1 MIFASPSCTFDCLVC
16 RRRNIS
22 WTEVQ
27 LLPSINR
34 SGVLS
39 AISALWK
46 RTRVGASEQVRRTPV
61 DHRNKRQE
69 GTGGGAVTRVA
80 LVCQL
85 VKTHLGSGFVPSRQP
100 KIRYRTLGFTSRC
113 VAVP

>member
-1 MIFASPSCTFDCLVC
+1 MIFASQSCTFDCLVC
-16 RRRNIS
+16 LPRNRS

-46 RTRVGASEQVRRTPV
+46 RTLVGASEQVRRTPV

-69 GTGGGAVTRVA
+69 GTGSGAVTRVA
-80 LVCQL
+80 WSANSSKHIWGQVSYRRANQR
-85 VKTHLGSGFVPSRQP
+85 SG
-100 KIRYRTLGFTSRC
+100 TDD
-113 VAVP
+113 